1 MSEDENTTPAARR
14 QSVEERFIAQCR
26 DWSLS
31 IGSWTVKAAELRKER
46 EKLDDEMVSIASGA
60 TVMLMKT
67 GMRLP
72 DAETHVEA
80 LMEKAFA
87 R

>member
-1 MSEDENTTPAARR
+1 MMNEENTTPADRR
-14 QSVEERFIAQCR
+14 QLVEEQFIAECR
-26 DWSLS
+26 GWSLT
-31 IGSWTVKAAELRKER
+31 IGAWTVKAAELRKER
-46 EKLDDEMVSIASGA
+46 EKLDDEMVAFASSA

-72 DAETHVEA
+72 DAEAHVET

>member
-1 MSEDENTTPAARR
+1 MNDDATTPVDQR
-14 QSVEERFIAQCR
+14 QPVEERFIAQCR
-26 DWSLS
+26 DWSLA
-31 IGSWTVKAAELRKER
+31 IGAWTIKAAELRKER
-46 EKLDDEMVSIASGA
+46 EKLDDEMVSFTSSA

-72 DAETHVEA
+72 DAEAHVEA